1 MKPSQI
7 SAIVVAVFTGTVFL
21 VPALQARTCSG
32 NGDVIGSYAF
42 YGSRGGFF
50 LLGATPPGSTS
61 ATGVTP
67 IGVTPPGTTAVSG
80 PLVPIGVTAPGTTSA
95 QFGTNPWSRF
105 IASLSGNSAFSSVGR
120 IFADGMGNLYGGDA
134 TAVLLTNTLIG
145 TYVVNTECSVTMSI
159 RDPFPA
165 TTGGAIT
172 TTGGPTI
179 TLEGE
184 IIDGRIETV
193 VTSPNAAGATITFSR
208 TSQFNACSNASLLGN
223 FGIVGSGA
231 VVPGAVLP
239 PNTT

>member
-105 IASLSGNSAFSSVGR
+105 AR
-120 IFADGMGNLYGGDA
+120 
-134 TAVLLTNTLIG
+134 
-145 TYVVNTECSVTMSI
+145 
-159 RDPFPA
+159 FPA
-165 TTGGAIT
+165 QSGGARA
-172 TTGGPTI
+172 GGP
-179 TLEGE
+179 G
-184 IIDGRIETV
+184 
-193 VTSPNAAGATITFSR
+193 
-208 TSQFNACSNASLLGN
+208 
-223 FGIVGSGA
+223 
-231 VVPGAVLP
+231 VL
-239 PNTT
+239 